1 MTESLFM
8 EGLLTESLHNAV
20 EGITLNDLIAQIPDQ
35 LQSIWD
41 EYWPLKS
48 MSEYKA
54 FAFIALIL
62 LLYNLIFVIIGKRTP
77 TQIFAR
83 VAMVMYLLIVLASTV
98 FVRQENT
105 YHNYRF
111 ELFWSYKWGIQE
123 YGLSMIKEIVLNV
136 FLLMPYGFLRP
147 AAKGKRCLITTVL
160 KGMLFSMLIE
170 FMQLVFKRGLC
181 ELDDIFHNTLG
192 VLIGYIIW
200 RVIHAIITPPEA
212 KAARQGKRGRRADT
226 RHRTGH
232 YRA

>member
-1 MTESLFM
+1 MTETLQNSV
-8 EGLLTESLHNAV
+8 S
-20 EGITLNDLIAQIPDQ
+20 GITLNDLIAQIPDQ

-77 TQIFAR
+77 IQIFAR
-83 VAMVMYLLIVLASTV
+83 VAMVMYMLIVMASTV
-98 FVRQENT
+98 FFRQENA

-147 AAKGKRCLITTVL
+147 IAKGKKCLVTTVL

-200 RVIHAIITPPEA
+200 RILHAIFAPPAA
-212 KAARQGKRGRRADT
+212 KPATQRKRRGTQQR
-226 RHRTGH
+226 RTG
-232 YRA
+232 RSRL